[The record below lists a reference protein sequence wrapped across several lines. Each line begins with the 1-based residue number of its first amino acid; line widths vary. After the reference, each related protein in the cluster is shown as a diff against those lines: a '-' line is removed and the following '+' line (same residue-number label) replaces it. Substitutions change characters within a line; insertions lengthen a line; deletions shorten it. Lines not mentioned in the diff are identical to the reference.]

1 MLIKERESAY
11 AWAFGDAAAGLVVEE
26 EQEEVALETFS
37 YRRQSST
44 GKIIITDLVEFHS
57 E

>member
-1 MLIKERESAY
+1 MLIKEWESAY
-11 AWAFGDAAAGLVVEE
+11 TWAFGDAAAGLVVEE

-44 GKIIITDLVEFHS
+44 GKIIIDLAEFHS

>member
-11 AWAFGDAAAGLVVEE
+11 AWVFRDAAAGLVVDE
-26 EQEEVALETFS
+26 EQEEVALDTFS
-37 YRRQSST
+37 YGRQTSA
-44 GKIIITDLVEFHS
+44 GKITLDLSEFHN